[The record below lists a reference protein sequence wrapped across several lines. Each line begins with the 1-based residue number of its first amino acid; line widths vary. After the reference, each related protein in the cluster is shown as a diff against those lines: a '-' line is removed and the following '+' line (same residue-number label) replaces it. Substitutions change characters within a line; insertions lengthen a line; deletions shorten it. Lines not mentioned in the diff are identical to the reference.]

1 MSGRVIGLACLG
13 LLAALVAVWLAGGF
27 DAVARFAAAEQR
39 EFQNTLARV
48 LRELRAGTAGALAG
62 LLAVSF
68 AYGFFHAVGP
78 GHGKVLVGGYG
89 LARDVPVVRLAALA
103 ALSSAGQ
110 AVTAIALVYGGL
122 GLFQLTRERMVGIAE
137 DALAPLSYAAIA
149 AIGAWLAFRGARL
162 IWRARPHQDHHHHG
176 TCDSCGH
183 SHGPSVEDIR
193 ATKGWRDMAI
203 LVAGIAMRPCTGAVF
218 VLLITWQMGIAG
230 AGIAAAFAMAS
241 GTALV
246 TVLVALAAAG
256 LRGGMLTGLAG
267 SEKARRAGALIEIS
281 AGLAIGTL
289 ALAMLL

>member
-1 MSGRVIGLACLG
+1 
-13 LLAALVAVWLAGGF
+13 
-27 DAVARFAAAEQR
+27 
-39 EFQNTLARV
+39 
-48 LRELRAGTAGALAG
+48 
-62 LLAVSF
+62 
-68 AYGFFHAVGP
+68 
-78 GHGKVLVGGYG
+78 
-89 LARDVPVVRLAALA
+89 
-103 ALSSAGQ
+103 
-110 AVTAIALVYGGL
+110 
-122 GLFQLTRERMVGIAE
+122 
-137 DALAPLSYAAIA
+137 
-149 AIGAWLAFRGARL
+149 
-162 IWRARPHQDHHHHG
+162 
-176 TCDSCGH
+176 
-183 SHGPSVEDIR
+183 
-193 ATKGWRDMAI
+193 MAI